1 MRLLKQICENFHKLL
16 MPTIFLFASG
26 CDRKSDE
33 VEGVYLGEIQDWK
46 KLVFS
51 GHVELSRLE
60 IPLELVLT
68 QNSQTE
74 IGGEALFSKKQG
86 AVTTTWKGV
95 WSVEKG
101 KRRIFFEA
109 ENQVFYLTKKGAS
122 QSGKGSSRGSTGTWY
137 ELQTDQDSFF
147 NSDGSPVL
155 LLFQEPRSESHI
167 LEVTLNFKDE
177 KVVFREAGDN
187 RQKGDWESN
196 GGELVARF
204 ENEDEREVEKM
215 FFSWDDGDLLLRRIV
230 VIRKGKVM
238 EDFGVPSQKGRI
250 SHLEYQGD
258 NRPRFKRR

>member
-1 MRLLKQICENFHKLL
+1 MRCLKQICTKLVQVFL
-16 MPTIFLFASG
+16 PTIFLFPTG

-33 VEGVYLGEIQDWK
+33 IEGVYVGEIQDWR

-51 GHVELSRLE
+51 GHVKEGDLE

-68 QNSQTE
+68 QNSQIE
-74 IGGEALFSKKQG
+74 IGGEALLSRKRG

-109 ENQVFYLTKKGAS
+109 ENQVFYLTN
-122 QSGKGSSRGSTGTWY
+122 KGSSERNKGTWY
-137 ELQTDQDSFF
+137 QLQTGDSSFF

-155 LLFQEPRSESHI
+155 LLFQEPRSVAHV
-167 LEVTLNFKDE
+167 LEVTLVLKHD
-177 KVVFREAGDN
+177 KVVVREAGDN
-187 RQKGDWESN
+187 KQKGNWESN
-196 GGELVARF
+196 GGELVAKF
-204 ENEDEREVEKM
+204 ENEDEREIEKM
-215 FFSWDDGDLLLRRIV
+215 FFSWDNDDLLLRRIV

-238 EDFGVPSQKGRI
+238 EDFGVPSQKGRV

-258 NRPRFKRR
+258 DRPRFKRR